1 MLAVPMA
8 LGAALAT
15 LAWVRGDAWKAR
27 ALDTVNAQL
36 EGDLLVDDIAL
47 SWWNGFPDMSVDLA
61 QIAVTNAQNDT
72 LIQAQRVGLELD
84 VWSLLSETPDIHAI
98 TLEDGRLHLA
108 QDVRGS
114 WNVQAL
120 LRNADDAPDQTPTL
134 SLAQVKLQNMAL
146 SVGLKEG
153 LRASM
158 LVRHGAL
165 ELSPDLQSLAWS
177 LELSQGLLDADALP
191 KLRPLTVSTEGR
203 VSQTEDGLWA
213 LLGEVKTGDT
223 GFDLA
228 LTYKDEHDWQA
239 NIKAPRVTL
248 RGIEQLLDTHPW
260 KGQITLEHSVRLDI
274 DLSPSQT
281 QVAWSTD
288 A

>member
-8 LGAALAT
+8 LGAAP

-47 SWWNGFPDMSVDLA
+47 SWWNGFPTSVDLA

-153 LRASM
+153 LAPPCWCVMAPSSCRPTCNPWLGASNCPKAYST
-158 LVRHGAL
+158 RTHF
-165 ELSPDLQSLAWS
+165 PNC
-177 LELSQGLLDADALP
+177 GL
-191 KLRPLTVSTEGR
+191 
-203 VSQTEDGLWA
+203 
-213 LLGEVKTGDT
+213 
-223 GFDLA
+223 
-228 LTYKDEHDWQA
+228 
-239 NIKAPRVTL
+239 
-248 RGIEQLLDTHPW
+248 
-260 KGQITLEHSVRLDI
+260 
-274 DLSPSQT
+274 
-281 QVAWSTD
+281 
-288 A
+288 